1 MSSCSV
7 RLLSA
12 VLALTTTL
20 ARPASAADRAEADR
34 PAKKVR
40 VIHFGKLVDGT
51 GRVLTDAAVT
61 VEGDRITEVRAG
73 KVPPPRGA
81 EVIDLSRFTGIP
93 GLIDSHTHLTYYYD
107 PATKVSPLRQPERLP
122 AVNVFLAQENA
133 SKTLGCGVTTVRDLG
148 ASDFDDIAMRDLINR
163 GAMSGPRMFVCG
175 HGLLLVKPEQI
186 EPYKGAA
193 RGAKDIER
201 VVREQVKGGAD
212 VIKMWGSKGS
222 FQDVSG
228 TQTFSEE
235 QMKVAVRAAHK
246 LGRRIA
252 IHSYGPEGVRAAL
265 RAGADSIEHGAD
277 LDDKLLQ
284 DMARK
289 KVVWVPTIDH
299 NRYYAENARLYGW
312 TKAEV
317 AGLNDYLERN
327 LKSAQRAHK
336 AGVRF
341 AMGSDAVFTMFGEN
355 TRELAWFVKAGMT
368 PAEALR
374 TATVNGAS
382 LLGMEKSLGA
392 VAPGYYADLVAV
404 EGDPLK
410 DIQVVI
416 KKVRW
421 VMKGGQ
427 VVVDRTKAR

>member
-1 MSSCSV
+1 MSSRS
-7 RLLSA
+7 LLAALGVWTA
-12 VLALTTTL
+12 V
-20 ARPASAADRAEADR
+20 AAPVSSFDGHTESDQ
-34 PAKKVR
+34 PGKKVVVR
-40 VIHFGKLVDGT
+40 FGKLVDGT
-51 GRVLTDAAVT
+51 GRVMTDATVT
-61 VEGDRITEVRAG
+61 VEGDRIAKVETG
-73 KVPPPRGA
+73 KVTPPRGA
-81 EVIDLSRFTGIP
+81 LVIDLGRYTGIP
-93 GLIDSHTHLTYYYD
+93 GLIDVHTHLTYYHD
-107 PATKVSPLRQPERLP
+107 PATKGSPLGQPRRLP

-133 SKTLGCGVTTVRDLG
+133 RKTLECGVTTVRDLG
-148 ASDFDDIAMRDLINR
+148 ASDFDDIAMRDLLNR
-163 GAMSGPRMFVCG
+163 GAMTGPRMFVSG
-175 HGLLLVKPEQI
+175 HGLLLAKPGQI
-186 EPYKGAA
+186 VRYRGAA
-193 RGAKDIER
+193 RGVQDIER
-201 VVREQVKGGAD
+201 VIREQVKAGAD
-212 VIKMWGSKGS
+212 VIKMWGSTGG
-222 FQDVSG
+222 FRDVTG
-228 TQTFSEE
+228 VQTFSAQE
-235 QMKVAVRAAHK
+235 MKVAVETAHK
-246 LGRRIA
+246 LKKRIA
-252 IHSYGPEGVRAAL
+252 IHSYGPDGVRAAL

-277 LDDKLLQ
+277 LDDDLLGE
-284 DMARK
+284 MARK

-312 TKAEV
+312 SKADV
-317 AGLNDYLERN
+317 AKLNDYVERN

-341 AMGSDAVFTMFGEN
+341 AMGSDVVFTMCGEN

-374 TATVNGAS
+374 TATVNAAA

-392 VAPGYYADLVAV
+392 VGPGYHADLVAV